1 MHSATAGDLARQ
13 TGVDEALVHAALS
26 AYTQAGRVM
35 FDLDKSVYRLR
46 ELAREPLVMS
56 QLRFASPQEEKADRL
71 IDARL
76 VTLGQIERNQGR
88 RVISGSVL
96 DNARTEQ
103 VNLVINEDDRLV
115 EARCTCHFYGH
126 NKMMRGPCEHML
138 AVRRIFHAQVE
149 GVAQDQAQDQASA
162 T

>member
-1 MHSATAGDLARQ
+1 
-13 TGVDEALVHAALS
+13 
-26 AYTQAGRVM
+26 
-35 FDLDKSVYRLR
+35 
-46 ELAREPLVMS
+46 MS

-138 AVRRIFHAQVE
+138 RACAAFSTRKSKASR
-149 GVAQDQAQDQASA
+149 QDQDARSGACA